1 MQSYDFLMLAV
12 VIGCMVF
19 GAWKGMAWQ
28 VASLASIVVSYFA
41 AVNFS
46 GAIAPMISAEA
57 PWNKAVAM
65 LILYVATSIGIWL
78 AFRLVAGF
86 IDQVRLKEFDRQIGA
101 MFGAAK
107 GVLLCLV
114 ITFFALSLSETAR
127 GMVHAS
133 RAGYYMT
140 RLLKESDAYLPPRVR
155 EVVGPYIDRLEDKL
169 QPGAS
174 PAGPQTPGSPQLPG
188 SPAPGPLTPR
198 SGPLPP
204 GAAPPPPPRPFPSI
218 LGDSSNGNSTAAS
231 GNDWRPGTP
240 RSGGAQPSGGLLELG
255 SRIFGDLAG
264 DNERPPSGTPNTSRP
279 ASSGQPA
286 PTPPATDDWNTIF
299 SRGLDAIRTLEEFG
313 ATPKPTT
320 PRRR

>member
-1 MQSYDFLMLAV
+1 MLAV

-28 VASLASIVVSYFA
+28 VASLASIVVSYFS
-41 AVNFS
+41 AVKFS
-46 GAIAPMISAEA
+46 GALAPMISAEA

-65 LILYVATSIGIWL
+65 LILYVATSIGVWL

-86 IDQVRLKEFDRQIGA
+86 IDKVRLKEFDRQIGA

-140 RLLKESDAYLPPRVR
+140 WLLKESDPYLPPRVR
-155 EVVGPYIDRLEDKL
+155 EVLGPYIDRLEDKL
-169 QPGAS
+169 NPGSS
-174 PAGPQTPGSPQLPG
+174 PAGPQVPGVPQLPG

-198 SGPLPP
+198 PLPP

-218 LGDSSNGNSTAAS
+218 LSDSADGNSTAS
-231 GNDWRPGTP
+231 GNGWRPAAP
-240 RSGGAQPSGGLLELG
+240 RPGDGQPSGGLLELG
-255 SRIFGDLAG
+255 SRIFGGLAG
-264 DNERPPSGTPNTSRP
+264 GNEQPSSAPSASRP

-286 PTPPATDDWNTIF
+286 PAPPPATDDWNTIF